1 MFVMSV
7 LVGLGSGSN
16 YVSTPHQSKWI
27 TDSSYSIRSTLVSF
41 LDPPPPPFQT
51 HDRPD
56 DQLIPFFPK
65 PMHHSWHRS
74 SPSPQHRSISSE
86 LREILACT
94 SWDRCE
100 DFPPA
105 DTFQSLKLYP

>member
-41 LDPPPPPFQT
+41 LDPPPPPLS
-51 HDRPD
+51 DSRP
-56 DQLIPFFPK
+56 P
-65 PMHHSWHRS
+65 
-74 SPSPQHRSISSE
+74 
-86 LREILACT
+86 
-94 SWDRCE
+94 
-100 DFPPA
+100 
-105 DTFQSLKLYP
+105 